1 MRIVTSETGA
11 VAEQPAYGERVIAAS
26 GAPDTGFQ
34 TRKGYIDERYDA
46 ETGLIYLNARYMD
59 PRLARSI
66 SPDDW
71 DPTLSGVG
79 TNRYAYAGNEPVNKA
94 DNNEHVAIAP
104 DVKDPPK
111 DPKPVDRRKTTN
123 WPQSWGWN
131 ARKKIAKREDALAL
145 QMPSISD
152 PTI

>member
-1 MRIVTSETGA
+1 
-11 VAEQPAYGERVIAAS
+11 
-26 GAPDTGFQ
+26 
-34 TRKGYIDERYDA
+34 
-46 ETGLIYLNARYMD
+46 MD
-59 PRLARSI
+59 PRLARFV

-94 DNNEHVAIAP
+94 DNNEHVAIVP